1 MFQGFTGWHLLVLVI
16 YILPLVLWIISL
28 VQIAKSRATG
38 TNIALWV
45 LVTTLIPL
53 IGAILW
59 FTIGKRT
66 ASPQEP
72 GIQSPQ

>member
-1 MFQGFTGWHLLVLVI
+1 MLQGFTAWHAIVLVI
-16 YILPLVLWIISL
+16 SASPLILWIISL
-28 VQIAKSRATG
+28 VQIAKSRAAG
-38 TNIALWV
+38 TTIALWV

-59 FTIGKRT
+59 FSIGRRT

-72 GIQSPQ
+72 KIQSVQ

>member
-66 ASPQEP
+66 ASPQQP
-72 GIQSPQ
+72 GIQSQQ